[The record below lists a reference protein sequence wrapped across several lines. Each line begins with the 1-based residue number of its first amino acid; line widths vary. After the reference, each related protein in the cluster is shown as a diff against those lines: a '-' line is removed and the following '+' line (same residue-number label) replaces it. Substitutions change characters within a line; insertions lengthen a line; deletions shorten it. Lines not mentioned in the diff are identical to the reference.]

1 MLSAPQNSPPTDTLR
16 DRLAA
21 VRQRIAVI
29 TQAAAQ
35 ASGRDVKTVT
45 LLAVT
50 KGQPIA
56 VLQAA
61 LALGLRD
68 FGENY
73 TAEALPKIAALQ
85 AASPNWHFIGK
96 LQANKTRLIAAN
108 FAWVHGVD
116 RLTLAERLSAQRGDA
131 QTPLNVCV
139 QVNIAAEAS
148 KGGVTPQG
156 ALPLMQAIATLP
168 RLRLRGLMC
177 MLPYKCTAAAQHA
190 AFASMRDLL
199 EQAQRAGLAVDTL
212 SMGMSGDMDAA
223 LAEGAS
229 IVRIGTALFG
239 ARSAAAPLE

>member
-21 VRQRIAVI
+21 LRQRIADI
-29 TQAAAQ
+29 TRTNALT
-35 ASGRDVKTVT
+35 SGRDVKAVT

-50 KGQPIA
+50 KGQPTA

-61 LALGLRD
+61 LTLGLSD

-73 TAEALPKIAALQ
+73 TTEALPKIRALQ
-85 AASPNWHFIGK
+85 SASPNWHFIGK
-96 LQANKTRLIAAN
+96 LQVNKTRLIAEN
-108 FAWVHGVD
+108 FAWVHGID
-116 RLTLAERLSAQRGDA
+116 RLKLAERLSAQRSDTQA
-131 QTPLNVCV
+131 PLNVCV

-148 KGGVTPQG
+148 KGGVAPQE
-156 ALPLMQAIATLP
+156 ALPLMQAIVALP

-177 MLPYKCTAAAQHA
+177 MLPHECTAAEQHA
-190 AFASMRDLL
+190 WFAAMRGLL

-212 SMGMSGDMDAA
+212 SMGMSADMDAA

-239 ARSAAAPLE
+239 ARPAATPLE